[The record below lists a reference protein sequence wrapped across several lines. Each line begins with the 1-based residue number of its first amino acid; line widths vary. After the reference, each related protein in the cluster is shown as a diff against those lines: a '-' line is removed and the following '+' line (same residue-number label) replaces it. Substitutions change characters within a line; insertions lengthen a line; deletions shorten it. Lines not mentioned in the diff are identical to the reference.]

1 MKKTL
6 YKSLPYLILAALI
19 GLIGSL
25 FQSAMSLMMMD
36 VIDLALAGEVSQLTS
51 AAKGLF
57 LFLFLSIPINVIKV
71 LTRTQYTKK
80 TMLNLKSYYLS
91 KLFDKDI
98 NEFQEENNGRYLS
111 NLTNDMESIEQKY
124 TLSILDLVLGVI
136 DFLVALL
143 LLAYIQKTLVI
154 IAIAVGVVIGG
165 LSVFSG
171 KPLQKPEGE
180 KSKRLTKYTEYIK
193 EILGAFAI
201 IKNNNLEQ
209 RITTNFKDYSNSVQ
223 QKNYDID
230 KKFTYINAIQQLFM
244 FALMIGGLAYVIYL
258 AASESFISAGGLI
271 LVFNN
276 FGRVVGPIFQL
287 TEITPKIASVNLL
300 FKEMD
305 DILENKS
312 TYRETL
318 SLSNLTEGIIF
329 TDVAYDYGENLV
341 FENANITFEVGKKYL
356 IIGPSGQGKSTLL
369 KLLRK
374 YFAPTN
380 GQILIDNQNFVET
393 KKLDVFSQ
401 LANIEQQVFL
411 FEDTLKN
418 NITLYKDY
426 TQQEILDAINKGGL
440 TNVVNEF
447 SDGLDHMILDNGKNV
462 SGGQKAR
469 IAIARGLITKARI
482 ILLDEAFASLDETVA
497 KQIEQ
502 TLLSLDN
509 VMVINVSH
517 VVFKDSMAQYDKVY
531 VVNNQQILPLE
542 V

>member
-6 YKSLPYLILAALI
+6 YKSLPYLLLAALI

-341 FENANITFEVGKKYL
+341 FENANITIEVGKKNL
-356 IIGPSGQGKSTLL
+356 IIGPRGQGKSTLL

-374 YFAPTN
+374 YFAPTD

>member
-6 YKSLPYLILAALI
+6 YKSLPYLLLAALI

>member
-6 YKSLPYLILAALI
+6 YKSLPYLLLAALI

-305 DILENKS
+305 DVLENKS
-312 TYRETL
+312 THRETL
-318 SLSNLTEGIIF
+318 SLSNLTEGITF

-374 YFAPTN
+374 YFAPTD

>member
-6 YKSLPYLILAALI
+6 YKSLPYLLLAALI

-374 YFAPTN
+374 YFAPTD

-531 VVNNQQILPLE
+531 VVNNLLLLPLE

>member
-6 YKSLPYLILAALI
+6 YKSLPYLLLAALI

-36 VIDLALAGEVSQLTS
+36 VIDLALDGEVSQLTS

-80 TMLNLKSYYLS
+80 TMLNLKSYYLN

-305 DILENKS
+305 DVLENKS
-312 TYRETL
+312 THRETL

>member
-1 MKKTL
+1 M
-6 YKSLPYLILAALI
+6 
-19 GLIGSL
+19 
-25 FQSAMSLMMMD
+25 
-36 VIDLALAGEVSQLTS
+36 
-51 AAKGLF
+51 
-57 LFLFLSIPINVIKV
+57 
-71 LTRTQYTKK
+71 
-80 TMLNLKSYYLS
+80 
-91 KLFDKDI
+91 
-98 NEFQEENNGRYLS
+98 
-111 NLTNDMESIEQKY
+111 
-124 TLSILDLVLGVI
+124 VLGVI

>member
-6 YKSLPYLILAALI
+6 YKSLPYLLLAALI

-305 DILENKS
+305 DVLENKS
-312 TYRETL
+312 THRETL

>member
-6 YKSLPYLILAALI
+6 YKSLPYLLLAALI

-36 VIDLALAGEVSQLTS
+36 VIDLALDGEVSQLTS

>member
-6 YKSLPYLILAALI
+6 YKSLPYLLLAALI

-374 YFAPTN
+374 YFAPTD

-531 VVNNQQILPLE
+531 VVNNQQILSLE

>member
-6 YKSLPYLILAALI
+6 YKSLPYLLLAALI

-531 VVNNQQILPLE
+531 VVNNQQILSLE